1 MTELKQNSL
10 ESAFQEQLSV
20 VIPVGV
26 VLPYAGQNPPDGWL
40 DCDGA
45 AVSRTTYAKL
55 FIILG
60 TAFGTGD
67 GSSTFNLPDMRGK
80 TPMGADTMNST
91 TGAANQLRLD
101 KPTIMAALLD
111 PSGSPVDPR
120 ASVASKAFAG
130 AATGARVLSYIIK
143 VTNTLP
149 SISTS
154 YPAP

>member
-101 KPTIMAALLD
+101 KPTIMAALL
-111 PSGSPVDPR
+111 